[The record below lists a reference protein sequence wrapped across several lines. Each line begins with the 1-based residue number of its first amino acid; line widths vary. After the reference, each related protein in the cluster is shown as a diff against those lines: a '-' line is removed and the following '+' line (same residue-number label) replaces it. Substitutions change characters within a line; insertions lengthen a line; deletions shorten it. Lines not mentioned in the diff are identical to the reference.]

1 MRNFSL
7 TPIFF
12 VELIYLLVPI
22 TLVFSK
28 AIAEIFLLIIIVYF
42 LINSLKKKKYEY
54 YKNNLFIFFLIFC
67 LYLISVSFVKNENIP
82 NSVLFYFRFGLF
94 SIATWFLLD
103 NSKKLIKKIMISIFL
118 TCSLVTIDALVQY
131 FVGYNILGYGYLGE
145 GSRLS
150 GFFGDELIL
159 GSYLSRLAPIFI
171 LQLILFTKLQQ
182 NKKIFSIS
190 IFSIVLF
197 LFSFVIFLT
206 GERTAFLYFIFTVI
220 FFVFLVKSKIIS
232 YYIISIVLCSFI
244 LLFLSGETRLVK
256 TTALQLKYSIDKTDE
271 KIKLK
276 KLENIP
282 IAHFHHWKSTYLM
295 AKANPFFGV
304 GPRMFR
310 EECKN
315 LKYYVP
321 GGCSSHPHNFYFQ
334 LFGEAGIFGFLF
346 LTSFFLFT
354 LKVII
359 NNFKRV
365 SSKLFENHLMI
376 SCSIFCSFLNFFPF
390 LPNGNFFNNWINMI
404 TFFTIGIFLYANK
417 RNAND

>member
-190 IFSIVLF
+190 IF
-197 LFSFVIFLT
+197 
-206 GERTAFLYFIFTVI
+206 
-220 FFVFLVKSKIIS
+220 
-232 YYIISIVLCSFI
+232 
-244 LLFLSGETRLVK
+244 
-256 TTALQLKYSIDKTDE
+256 
-271 KIKLK
+271 
-276 KLENIP
+276 
-282 IAHFHHWKSTYLM
+282 
-295 AKANPFFGV
+295 
-304 GPRMFR
+304 
-310 EECKN
+310 
-315 LKYYVP
+315 
-321 GGCSSHPHNFYFQ
+321 
-334 LFGEAGIFGFLF
+334 
-346 LTSFFLFT
+346 
-354 LKVII
+354 
-359 NNFKRV
+359 
-365 SSKLFENHLMI
+365 
-376 SCSIFCSFLNFFPF
+376 
-390 LPNGNFFNNWINMI
+390 
-404 TFFTIGIFLYANK
+404 
-417 RNAND
+417 